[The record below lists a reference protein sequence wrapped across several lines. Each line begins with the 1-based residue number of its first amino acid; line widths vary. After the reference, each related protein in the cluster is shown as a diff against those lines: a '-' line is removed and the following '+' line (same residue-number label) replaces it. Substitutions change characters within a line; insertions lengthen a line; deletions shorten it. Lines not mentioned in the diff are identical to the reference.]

1 MVAIQHGHSRQT
13 HPLVAVLR
21 VAVVGLTLTTA
32 VIHAQLG
39 GLMFLANAAGYA
51 ALAAAMVVPGPIA
64 RVRWLVRLA
73 LLGLTATTIVA
84 WYLFGARFDLAYIDK
99 AIELALIGVLAL
111 ELWLVDGGPA
121 AIVRRARRLIAV
133 AVAKEP

>member
-1 MVAIQHGHSRQT
+1 MVAITRGHARQT

-21 VAVVGLTLTTA
+21 IAVVGLTLATA
-32 VIHAQLG
+32 AIHAQLG

-51 ALAAAMVVPGPIA
+51 VLAAAMVIPGPVA

-73 LLGLTATTIVA
+73 LLGFTAMTIVA

-99 AIELALIGVLAL
+99 AIEVALIGVLAL

-121 AIVRRARRLIAV
+121 AIVRRAR
-133 AVAKEP
+133 